1 MDSLKIVLL
10 ADTHFGYNSG
20 AVHAQEIVDKINEQ
34 NPDLVCIA
42 GDILIMNMTLSANL
56 KKYQKS
62 CVP

>member
-34 NPDLVCIA
+34 QPDLVCIA
-42 GDILIMNMTLSANL
+42 GDIFDNEYDAVREPEKI
-56 KKYQKS
+56 QKS